1 MGISKGIIPF
11 GGVQGQ
17 RPWPPEA
24 NKDATDTM
32 GPKARERDWLALA
45 RETIDIEISGLTRLR
60 DELDDGFVEALEMMA
75 GCTGRVVVT
84 GLGKSGLVGRKI
96 AATLS
101 STGTPAF
108 FLHPVEGAHGDLGM
122 LRPEDVCL
130 AISNSG
136 NTDELNAILPAI
148 GASGVRIIAMTGK
161 PASPMGRMADV
172 VIDVSVEREA
182 CTLNLAPTASTTAT
196 LVAGDALAVCLIE
209 WKAFKEEDFKRRHP
223 GGALGQRLG
232 LCVGDLMHTGDLPAM
247 GVDAPWAEALAALTR
262 GGLGALAVVDEAGM
276 LAGILTDGDVRR
288 ALVSGAPQ
296 AGDPVSRYMTVAPS
310 CSRPG
315 ASAAEVLDLMEEKAI
330 TVVPIVDEGGRLA
343 GMIHLHDL
351 LGKGLLKFSG

>member
-1 MGISKGIIPF
+1 M
-11 GGVQGQ
+11 
-17 RPWPPEA
+17 
-24 NKDATDTM
+24 T
-32 GPKARERDWLALA
+32 PKACERDWLALA
-45 RETIDIEISGLTRLR
+45 RETVDIEICGLERLR
-60 DELDDGFVEALEMMA
+60 DRLNGGFIEALEMMA

-101 STGTPAF
+101 STGTPSF

-122 LRPEDVCL
+122 LRPEDVAL

-148 GASGVRIIAMTGK
+148 QASGVRIVAMTGK
-161 PASPMGRMADV
+161 PDSPMGRMADV

-223 GGALGQRLG
+223 GGSLGQRLG
-232 LCVGDLMHTGDLPAM
+232 LCVGDLMHTDDLPVASA
-247 GVDAPWAEALAALTR
+247 DTPWADALGALSR
-262 GGLGALAVVDEAGM
+262 GALGALAIIGGDGKLE
-276 LAGILTDGDVRR
+276 GILTDGDVRR
-288 ALVSGAPQ
+288 ALLHGQPEA
-296 AGDPVSRYMTVAPS
+296 ADPVSTFMTANPS
-310 CSRPG
+310 RMR
-315 ASAAEVLDLMEEKAI
+315 AAVSAAEVLDLMEEKAI
-330 TVVPIVDEGGRLA
+330 TVVPIVNDDETLA